1 MWKPSEREDGK
12 RVGNGVRPM
21 GWRDDQYPSPARA
34 TADVVAPTAS

>member
-12 RVGNGVRPM
+12 RVGNVVRPM